1 MGGSNFVPQ
10 LVQYSLLMTGRGVRI
25 KGINIVEHLLC
36 ARLQSERY
44 YYYAS
49 FSEWEKKK
57 LRRIEKLENSH
68 ITSKAAKMELK

>member
-1 MGGSNFVPQ
+1 MPDYN
-10 LVQYSLLMTGRGVRI
+10 LRGIIIMPV
-25 KGINIVEHLLC
+25 
-36 ARLQSERY
+36 
-44 YYYAS
+44 